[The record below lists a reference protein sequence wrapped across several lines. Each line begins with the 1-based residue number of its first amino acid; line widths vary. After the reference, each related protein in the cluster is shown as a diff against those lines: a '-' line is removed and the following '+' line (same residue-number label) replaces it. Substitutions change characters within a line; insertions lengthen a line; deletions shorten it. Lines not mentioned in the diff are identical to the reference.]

1 MSSPTY
7 LLNQAANRVGG
18 GRDAA
23 ARLPTPGESLV
34 WRAVWRFRSP
44 ASITSDGSG
53 LRLITSGRST
63 IRA

>member
-1 MSSPTY
+1 MSSPTW
-7 LLNQAANRVGG
+7 LLIQAANRVG

-23 ARLPTPGESLV
+23 ARLPTPGDSLV
-34 WRAVWRFRSP
+34 WGVVWRFRSP